1 MNADDFF
8 SPATPELSTNGRP
21 RAVNPRTGKEQ
32 SWTRPSSHANRLDNP
47 HGLVV
52 TRGRKVIAGLSR
64 LPHLA
69 RAVMSGAAIDDK
81 AKTDEI
87 IASALEAAEDNVKS
101 IDGTAAHAALSRS
114 WRGEEVPEEFHPLI
128 AAFAKALREHKL
140 TPVMTETC
148 VLNLTHDTKG
158 TLDWIFR
165 EDDGNHV
172 VGDVKTG
179 RIDVAKRKFAVQL
192 ADYDGADY
200 ILASDG
206 TAEPMRLEMRHTHAV
221 LVHIDLE
228 TLGVSVYRVDLHVGR
243 WGAWLADQIA
253 EWQKVD
259 PLSAYVAPI
268 STEPRAE
275 VLKPVRAEVQ
285 GVVSIDDLGRHIH
298 QTASGHTI
306 SLPAPT
312 RETQPDMPGAAS
324 IGNLAVG
331 PLDEREL
338 IDQAVAMVGGPEAF
352 EHLPADH
359 PAPVTEPRAGAVFSS
374 AHQQTFPSES
384 ALVAAHAAGG
394 DEISGDVPTAQR
406 FDELMAKHDKAALQ
420 NILKSQHGWT
430 DGNHNRRWLAR
441 AIIAIE
447 DGMADAKAIVKFA
460 AAKDDGTAVADV
472 TTLTEAPAP
481 EPQGP
486 STATHL
492 EAIAGAHSLGAI
504 EAYRK
509 HLVEQRGDQAW
520 TDELAAAAKARVSW
534 LDTANGTAPSTAV
547 LALRQI
553 AEAQSSQDLAQI
565 WEQVTLGNSVPEAW
579 TAELHAAGLARLEAI
594 KAETPPPP
602 TNPFGE

>member
-87 IASALEAAEDNVKS
+87 IASALEAAEDNVTS
-101 IDGTAAHAALSRS
+101 IEGTAAHAALSRS

-128 AAFAKALREHKL
+128 ASFAKALREHKL
-140 TPVMTETC
+140 TPVLTETC
-148 VLNLTHDTKG
+148 VLNLTHGTKG

-165 EDDGNHV
+165 EADGNHV
-172 VGDVKTG
+172 IGDVKTG

-200 ILASDG
+200 ILAPDG

-259 PLSAYVAPI
+259 PLSAYVAPLT
-268 STEPRAE
+268 TEPRA
-275 VLKPVRAEVQ
+275 L
-285 GVVSIDDLGRHIH
+285 
-298 QTASGHTI
+298 
-306 SLPAPT
+306 APT
-312 RETQPDMPGAAS
+312 GPHFEPQLTPHVEAAIAQREQVEG
-324 IGNLAVG
+324 V
-331 PLDEREL
+331 
-338 IDQAVAMVGGPEAF
+338 
-352 EHLPADH
+352 
-359 PAPVTEPRAGAVFSS
+359 GAVFSS
-374 AHQQTFPSES
+374 AHQQTFPSEA
-384 ALVAAHAAGG
+384 ALVSAHAAGG
-394 DEISGDVPTAQR
+394 DEVSGDVPTAQR
-406 FDELMAKHDKAALQ
+406 FDELMRSYDKAALQ
-420 NILKSQHGWT
+420 NILKAQHGWT

-441 AIIAIE
+441 AIIALE
-447 DGMADAKAIVKFA
+447 QGLNARQVKNFA
-460 AAKDDGTAVADV
+460 AAKDPECEWTMPDGSVKSENAMTPAVADV

-481 EPQGP
+481 EPQDP

-520 TDELAAAAKARVSW
+520 TDELAAAAKARVAEIGTAH
-534 LDTANGTAPSTAV
+534 DTAA
-547 LALRQI
+547 LALERI
-553 AEAQSSQDLAQI
+553 ASAQSSHDLAQI

-579 TAELHAAGLARLEAI
+579 TYELHEAATDRLADI
-594 KAETPPPP
+594 KAAASPAPV
-602 TNPFGE
+602 NPFGE